1 MDGMRL
7 GPDPINFKAEQGSR
21 YEGRALED
29 FFRRRI
35 SEEDDYTEVGGYWN
49 RKGDVEIDIVVV
61 DDIERKARLIEVKR
75 NRNELDMKGLK
86 SKGIRIS
93 HELEGYD
100 VSYEGLS
107 TEDVRRN
114 VGPR

>member
-1 MDGMRL
+1 M
-7 GPDPINFKAEQGSR
+7 KAELPD

-35 SEEDDYTEVGGYWN
+35 SEEDTYTEVGGYWN

-61 DDIERKARLIEVKR
+61 DDIERKVRLIEVKR
-75 NRNELDMKGLK
+75 NQKKLNIKGLE
-86 SKGIRIS
+86 SKGAIIRQ
-93 HELEGYD
+93 ELEGYD

-107 TEDVRRN
+107 SEDVRRDA
-114 VGPR
+114 